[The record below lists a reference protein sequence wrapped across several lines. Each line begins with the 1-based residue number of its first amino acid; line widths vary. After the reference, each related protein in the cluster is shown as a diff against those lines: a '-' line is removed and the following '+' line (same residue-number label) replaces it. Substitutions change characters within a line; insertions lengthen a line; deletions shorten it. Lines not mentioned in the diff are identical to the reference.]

1 MIACIRVAAALLPIA
16 ALAGCGGAN
25 FGADLAQRPRAAPLK
40 TGDGATLRIPADEKF
55 AIALAPSSREPG
67 LGGAAEA
74 DSKVGA
80 EGSAMAMASVRNNG
94 KASAGFQLGH
104 AFSNTGDRQAD
115 ATITLKYH
123 YVLRAEAQP
132 PSNSPG
138 ATVGLKLYARNG
150 NNVLVR
156 TVDLLGHSTENG
168 AALRQGASEYQF
180 TLTLGPGETMNVY
193 IAGQAAVD
201 IKPEHDASGELRL
214 SDVQLEI
221 TSKLAPPVRVGGNDQ

>member
-1 MIACIRVAAALLPIA
+1 MIECFRVAAVLLPIA

-25 FGADLAQRPRAAPLK
+25 FGADLAQRPRAVPLK
-40 TGDGATLRIPADEKF
+40 TGDGAVLRIPADEKF
-55 AIALAPSSREPG
+55 AIALAPSAREPG
-67 LGGAAEA
+67 LGGAADA
-74 DSKVGA
+74 DSKAGVD
-80 EGSAMAMASVRNNG
+80 GSAMAMASVSNNG

-104 AFSNTGDRQAD
+104 AFSNPGDRQAD
-115 ATITLKYH
+115 ATIRLKYN
-123 YVLRAEAQP
+123 YVLRADAQP
-132 PSNSPG
+132 PSSSPG

-168 AALRQGASEYQF
+168 DATRQGANEYEF
-180 TLTLGPGETMNVY
+180 SLTLGPGESMNVY
-193 IAGQAAVD
+193 IAGQAAVE
-201 IKPEHDASGELRL
+201 IKPEHDASGELQL